1 MMVALGCVA
10 AIQLDEG
17 GSSTYLSQREGES
30 DLTMRNTPAG
40 GSERVVSGTIL
51 VVSTV
56 AASGEFDHAAVT
68 PDGEYYTPNSTVEL
82 TASAMDF
89 SGAPAKALPA
99 DAVFT
104 VSDAA
109 MGTVSE
115 TTVNGSG
122 ASAVFTSSGKTGD
135 VTIDL
140 ISGGKT
146 VGSTILHVQEPD
158 ALSFAS
164 SEVNLNYND
173 VSDLGFRATYQSE
186 QVHLKDGDINWAI
199 SDPDAGSFANNRF
212 AVTSNVKY
220 SGSPTVTA
228 TRGDL
233 SATVMKFSREAI
245 SSGRRR
251 LNANRWQR
259 DKIVAGT
266 FCSSVVARMNIRCSG
281 GSSRIFSRA
290 LKAGV
295 ESICTSSMIYTR
307 FFSTAGVYTASSRS
321 ART

>member
-1 MMVALGCVA
+1 
-10 AIQLDEG
+10 
-17 GSSTYLSQREGES
+17 
-30 DLTMRNTPAG
+30 
-40 GSERVVSGTIL
+40 
-51 VVSTV
+51 
-56 AASGEFDHAAVT
+56 
-68 PDGEYYTPNSTVEL
+68 
-82 TASAMDF
+82 
-89 SGAPAKALPA
+89 
-99 DAVFT
+99 
-104 VSDAA
+104 

-220 SGSPTVTA
+220 SAARPSPPRAA
-228 TRGDL
+228 T
-233 SATVMKFSREAI
+233 
-245 SSGRRR
+245 
-251 LNANRWQR
+251 
-259 DKIVAGT
+259 
-266 FCSSVVARMNIRCSG
+266 
-281 GSSRIFSRA
+281 
-290 LKAGV
+290 
-295 ESICTSSMIYTR
+295 
-307 FFSTAGVYTASSRS
+307 
-321 ART
+321 